1 MGVGYQLRAREATRV
16 KIHPPI
22 GEGAPVIGRRVPAVP
37 DPPELAVLVMEL
49 RSWLAQPQRWVPNS
63 SLEAA
68 GSLLTWWAERPDL
81 ADQERKRGTSVA
93 ERLSRQG
100 LEGRLAG
107 EVLTADVSE
116 LAAVSAGLS
125 IFGERTYGT
134 LFTIEG
140 RRLAECLALHILRR
154 PARWW
159 KTDPCALR
167 RAVQCLLLA
176 EAHGA
181 REARPAARLLI
192 DRLVPRQAPD
202 GSFPTQID
210 PTRVVLR
217 SHLQAAEGLWIFGV
231 STNDQAA
238 VKAARKAMAWAGR
251 RQLPSGGFPAM
262 AERRSLLNRAS
273 EQLEV
278 TARAVRLG
286 LLLENEQIDLGAG
299 LGRLVLA
306 VRTRSS
312 SPTVNQRWARMEPDI
327 GSMLVSA
334 QALDIASRGGQA
346 CTWPTMV

>member
-1 MGVGYQLRAREATRV
+1 M
-16 KIHPPI
+16 KIHPPT
-22 GEGAPVIGRRVPAVP
+22 GESAPVIGRRVAAVP
-37 DPPELAVLVMEL
+37 DPPEPAVLVMEL
-49 RSWLAQPQRWVPNS
+49 RSWLAQRQQWVPDG

-68 GSLLTWWAERPDL
+68 GSLLTWLAERPDL
-81 ADQERKRGTSVA
+81 TDQERKRGTSVA
-93 ERLSRQG
+93 ERLTRQG

-107 EVLTADVSE
+107 EVLTADVRE

-181 REARPAARLLI
+181 REAGPAARLLI

-210 PTRVVLR
+210 PGRVVLR

-238 VKAARKAMAWAGR
+238 VRAARKAMAWAGR

-262 AERRSLLNRAS
+262 VERRSLVLNRPA
-273 EQLEV
+273 EQPEV

-286 LLLENEQIDLGAG
+286 LLLENEEIDLGTG
-299 LGRLVLA
+299 LGRLVVA

-312 SPTVNQRWARMEPDI
+312 SPAVSKRWARMEPDI